1 MTNSA
6 QPIDTSSEKSPRD
19 PLARNVKLLGFA
31 SLLNDIS
38 SEMIFPLLP
47 HFVMT
52 VLGGSRTSLGMIEG
66 AADSLSSLLKL
77 ASGHWSDRSRSRR
90 LFILVG
96 YTLTALTRPGLAA
109 MTAAWQVAAAR
120 LVDRFGKGVRSA
132 PRDALIA
139 DSTAPS
145 ERGRAYGFNRAMD
158 HLGATIGPLLATAFL
173 WFWPGELRWLF
184 ALTMIPGLC
193 LIALIGFGLKD
204 PPKEKLETKEPSNPL
219 LAMKPFDGRFRL
231 FLVSL
236 VIFTLGNSSDA
247 FLLVRAGELG
257 VTTAWL
263 PILWGSLH
271 IVKGLGNWWVGPL
284 VEKIGSRRLIVVGWS
299 VYSIVYLLFAF
310 ANQVWHA
317 WALFLLYGLFY
328 ACTESAEKVLV
339 VDLVGQER
347 RGLAF
352 GWFHA
357 AIGIATLPASILFG
371 TLYDKFGGIAAFGTS
386 AGLALMASLVLLAV
400 RPNPIEQTSDASIS

>member
-1 MTNSA
+1 MNNS
-6 QPIDTSSEKSPRD
+6 IESPREETTRE

-47 HFVMT
+47 HFVMN
-52 VLGGSRTSLGMIEG
+52 VLGGSRASLGMIEG

-77 ASGHWSDRSRSRR
+77 VSGHWSDQSRSRR

-109 MTAAWQVAAAR
+109 MTAAWQVAVGR
-120 LVDRFGKGVRSA
+120 LIDRFGKGVRSA

-139 DSTAPS
+139 DSTSPR

-193 LIALIGFGLKD
+193 LIALIAFGLKD
-204 PPKEKLETKEPSNPL
+204 PPVEKIEKKDSGGPL
-219 LAMKPFDGRFRL
+219 LTMTPFDGRFRL

-263 PILWGSLH
+263 PILWGLLH
-271 IVKGLGNWWVGPL
+271 VVKGLGNWWIGPL
-284 VEKIGSRRLIVVGWS
+284 VEKIGSRRLIVIGWS

-310 ANQVWHA
+310 ANQAWHA

-371 TLYDKFGGIAAFGTS
+371 TLYDRFGGLAAFGTS
-386 AGLALMASLVLLAV
+386 AGLALVASMVLMAV
-400 RPNPIEQTSDASIS
+400 RLSPTEQEPSTSH

>member
-1 MTNSA
+1 
-6 QPIDTSSEKSPRD
+6 
-19 PLARNVKLLGFA
+19 
-31 SLLNDIS
+31 
-38 SEMIFPLLP
+38 
-47 HFVMT
+47 
-52 VLGGSRTSLGMIEG
+52 
-66 AADSLSSLLKL
+66 
-77 ASGHWSDRSRSRR
+77 
-90 LFILVG
+90 
-96 YTLTALTRPGLAA
+96 
-109 MTAAWQVAAAR
+109 
-120 LVDRFGKGVRSA
+120 
-132 PRDALIA
+132 
-139 DSTAPS
+139 
-145 ERGRAYGFNRAMD
+145 
-158 HLGATIGPLLATAFL
+158 
-173 WFWPGELRWLF
+173 
-184 ALTMIPGLC
+184 
-193 LIALIGFGLKD
+193 
-204 PPKEKLETKEPSNPL
+204 
-219 LAMKPFDGRFRL
+219 MKPFDGRFRL

-339 VDLVGQER
+339 VDLVGQAR